1 MTVVFFLM
9 SSYVA
14 MALDPVMYLDKDG
27 KEQWCTDYK
36 VITGYEKILTRGW
49 YVVKGDVVTNYEL
62 LSRKMGIEVRGNV
75 HIILTDNCLFDYDN
89 WWGFVDSSNENA
101 FEYFSTLN
109 IYSQSFGENMGK
121 MKMKLANRYAFSIY
135 NLNIYGGNFEI
146 NDNGGGGF
154 AFHCQSFSCWN
165 GNIAVGN
172 KECMDVDIL
181 KLYGGQLH
189 CEGGLRIHSKV
200 VFGQS
205 VTDIVC
211 DFSRCDGINE
221 VFVFLGKT
229 KDVII
234 EEGVTVRVGEE
245 SYTERIPEDVLTG
258 GVFDPMRTGTLSL
271 TSTTDDEVL
280 SVDDISCTE
289 PRNSGWYTLNGI
301 RLDGKPT
308 SAGIYIHDGRK
319 VIVK

>member
-1 MTVVFFLM
+1 MLTVMLM
-9 SSYVA
+9 LRVSA
-14 MALDPVMYLDKDG
+14 FALEPVKYLDENG
-27 KEQWCTDYK
+27 QEQWVTDYT
-36 VITGYEKILTRGW
+36 VLEKPSDWNKAYRYDVELTDGW
-49 YVVKGDVVTNYEL
+49 YVVNSSLYEVSDAVVKKGGDIHL
-62 LSRKMGIEVRGNV
+62 
-75 HIILTDNCLFDYDN
+75 IIADNCTCNISLLRIDTFAQYDTSIH
-89 WWGFVDSSNENA
+89 V
-101 FEYFSTLN
+101 
-109 IYSQSFGENMGK
+109 YSQSFGENMGK

-135 NLNIYGGNFEI
+135 NLNIYGGNFEV

-189 CEGGLRIHSKV
+189 CDGGLRIHSKV

-211 DFSRCDGINE
+211 DFSRCNGINE

-245 SYTERIPEDVLTG
+245 SYTERIQEDVLTG